1 MPQAYKATSV
11 GCAECHGLRPA
22 AHADTFEHNGYDVHV
37 VVTPD
42 DCAVCHKE
50 ERGQFYENIM
60 ANAYGNLADN
70 TLYQD
75 LQRTIIGTPQ
85 WKDGRLTF
93 SPANAMTRDQAC
105 YYCHG
110 TRLKVTTLKTRDTD
124 AGELSFPVIEG
135 WPNQGVG
142 RINPDNSQGACSAC
156 HPRHTFSMAMAR
168 KPDTCKECHKGPD
181 VPAYKIYEISKHG
194 HIYETTKD
202 TWSFENRP
210 WTAGNDFIAPTCAA
224 CHISEV
230 VNTDGEVLVKRTH
243 RISDRLGYR
252 IFGLFYA
259 HPQPKSPDTTII
271 RNQAQLPLPTN
282 LDGTAAQAY
291 LISSEQIQ
299 GRRSTMKQICSACH
313 DSSLIESYFN
323 GLDNSITTTNAA
335 VVTAT
340 NLMKAIWDQGY
351 ATGMTEGS
359 IFDEYIE
366 RVWSDAWLIHANNIR
381 FAAAMAGGGD
391 YGVFEDGSYHLS
403 KAIMEL
409 EQHLR
414 LNGMQPTGLKQK
426 K

>member
-1 MPQAYKATSV
+1 MKSILLSGLIFMLLLPVSMGQADTGIQVSDATEECLDCHASFHPGIVAGWRQSRHASVSPGSTDRLTGTEIPQAFKATSV

-22 AHADTFEHNGYDVHV
+22 AHADTFEHNGYEVHV

-224 CHISEV
+224 CHISEG
-230 VNTDGEVLVKRTH
+230 GEYGWRG
-243 RISDRLGYR
+243 SGQ
-252 IFGLFYA
+252 A
-259 HPQPKSPDTTII
+259 HPSHQRPP
-271 RNQAQLPLPTN
+271 
-282 LDGTAAQAY
+282 G
-291 LISSEQIQ
+291 ISHF
-299 GRRSTMKQICSACH
+299 RSFLCPPPA
-313 DSSLIESYFN
+313 
-323 GLDNSITTTNAA
+323 
-335 VVTAT
+335 
-340 NLMKAIWDQGY
+340 
-351 ATGMTEGS
+351 
-359 IFDEYIE
+359 
-366 RVWSDAWLIHANNIR
+366 
-381 FAAAMAGGGD
+381 
-391 YGVFEDGSYHLS
+391 
-403 KAIMEL
+403 
-409 EQHLR
+409 
-414 LNGMQPTGLKQK
+414 
-426 K
+426 